1 MRASPCEGADRSI
14 FARLT
19 IVHIFSDWN
28 IVITMESFATETS
41 PAAAKGS
48 NPRVND
54 FLTHEKFGQAS
65 PYGQVDCSIL
75 EQHWFL
81 MEID

>member
-1 MRASPCEGADRSI
+1 
-14 FARLT
+14 
-19 IVHIFSDWN
+19 
-28 IVITMESFATETS
+28 MESFATETS

-65 PYGQVDCSIL
+65 PFGQVDCSIL